1 MVVLEDGRIGLLV
14 YTLRNDEGQVLD
26 QNDASDPLP
35 YLHGAENIVP
45 GLEDALAGAKIG
57 DKIEVS
63 VPPELGYGDHDGQP
77 LVAVPRDQF
86 PPNVQIAPGM
96 HFFAQGPD
104 GGHVVIWVKEVEA
117 DAVKVDQN
125 HPLAGVTLNFDVE
138 VVGIRDATDDEKA
151 HGHPHGP
158 DGTSGHGHEH

>member
-1 MVVLEDGRIGLLV
+1 MVALEDGRVGLLI
-14 YTLRNDEGQVLD
+14 YTLRDGEGEVLD

-35 YLHGAENIVP
+35 YLHGAQNIVP
-45 GLEDALAGAKIG
+45 GLEEALMGAKVG
-57 DKIEVS
+57 DRLNVE
-63 VPPELGYGDHDGQP
+63 VPPEKGYGEHDGND
-77 LVAVPRDQF
+77 LVEVPRDQF
-86 PPNVQIAPGM
+86 PAGQQIVPGM

-104 GGHVVIWVKEVEA
+104 GHVVIWVKEVE
-117 DAVKVDQN
+117 DDSVRVDQN

-158 DGTSGHGHEH
+158 DGTARHGHDH